1 MPSLVEDAWINGQAT
16 TANVSDLEDCA
27 IAVDATYYLQL
38 CLDSPPSREPLLS
51 ALGGLTGLDFHIR
64 QDLEQWNAHK
74 ITPLFIFDGQTL
86 HGQDEVAALRGKAA
100 NKKTDEAWNLY
111 AKGEAEQAVTA
122 FGANSGAFRV
132 QTLYPMLQSIL
143 QENKLHFLV
152 APYNASAQIAYLD
165 MIDSD
170 QCAGV
175 MGSQELLLYPI
186 NDGVIRS
193 FDWENKKV
201 KAIFK
206 KSLIRSLNVN
216 DTTFTDAL
224 LMTGT
229 SFLSTYPPL
238 QDTSYVRRQP
248 HTINDAVNMLRTA
261 DKSVAQSASA
271 FSDVLQQQDPT
282 WLDRY
287 RRAKMAVLHF
297 VYIAESGEVK
307 VNDYEHLTNDN
318 LQYMGLQLPAELY
331 HYLNVGL
338 IGGRVLS
345 GITHLQ
351 IFIAPTLDGTVS
363 EEYKKLVTNQLVP
376 IREQTLALLMPRLN
390 RWISRQD
397 VMLKVWYDDK
407 LSQKL
412 NHAGVQPNPIGR
424 AATWDIKESSFKKS
438 EVTDAKPGSI
448 SFEVL
453 SLLFPDFA
461 KETFPKEK
469 RIKGIN
475 SADEITSL
483 AIWRFLQLRGYVDNA
498 HGLTGWG
505 NALAVAI
512 MSLKTWTSQS
522 RPGGLEGYEAVLM
535 AFELIR
541 LGVLHAHT
549 GYGEANGNSQ
559 NGTDA
564 EEGSSLLIGRCASLL
579 KLRHEANGYTGPL
592 SKPLLYFRSLSTTV
606 READRDL
613 IEAIVASMFLHAQ
626 SKRDRDDY
634 LTLKQ
639 RLPFLHSPDV
649 ALGIAV
655 KTFLT
660 EVSTSDTPEVR
671 QARLSAFPANF
682 VPNAINFAED
692 LEMSLAFFDAIGAG
706 VETLSTELSADD
718 KASWRAARDYRDAR
732 RV

>member
-1 MPSLVEDAWINGQAT
+1 MSSSLPAWAVHHTHRSSLLRVSAGMQRSSQASAGGPQGWFSVENDHCPLNNNGQLGLTARFLALVEDAWINGQAT

-51 ALGGLTGLDFHIR
+51 ALGGLTGLDYHIR

-238 QDTSYVRRQP
+238 QDTS
-248 HTINDAVNMLRTA
+248 
-261 DKSVAQSASA
+261 
-271 FSDVLQQQDPT
+271 
-282 WLDRY
+282 
-287 RRAKMAVLHF
+287 
-297 VYIAESGEVK
+297 
-307 VNDYEHLTNDN
+307 
-318 LQYMGLQLPAELY
+318 
-331 HYLNVGL
+331 
-338 IGGRVLS
+338 
-345 GITHLQ
+345 
-351 IFIAPTLDGTVS
+351 
-363 EEYKKLVTNQLVP
+363 
-376 IREQTLALLMPRLN
+376 QTLALLMPRLN

-613 IEAIVASMFLHAQ
+613 IEAIVASI
-626 SKRDRDDY
+626 
-634 LTLKQ
+634 
-639 RLPFLHSPDV
+639 LPFLHSPDV

>member
-1 MPSLVEDAWINGQAT
+1 MSSSLPAWAVVSLVEDAWINGQAT

-51 ALGGLTGLDFHIR
+51 ALGGLTGLDYHIR

-238 QDTSYVRRQP
+238 QDTS
-248 HTINDAVNMLRTA
+248 
-261 DKSVAQSASA
+261 
-271 FSDVLQQQDPT
+271 DVLQQQDPT

-297 VYIAESGEVK
+297 VYIAESGEVKVNDYEHLESGEVK

-424 AATWDIKESSFKKS
+424 AATWDINESSFKKS

-483 AIWRFLQLRGYVDNA
+483 AIWRFLQLRGY
-498 HGLTGWG
+498 
-505 NALAVAI
+505 
-512 MSLKTWTSQS
+512 
-522 RPGGLEGYEAVLM
+522 GYEAVLM

-559 NGTDA
+559 NGADA

>member
-1 MPSLVEDAWINGQAT
+1 MSSSLPTRGQYLTSTEAVVEGQRWHAT

-38 CLDSPPSREPLLS
+38 CLDTPPSREPLLS
-51 ALGGLTGLDFHIR
+51 ALGGLTGLDYHIR

-74 ITPLFIFDGQTL
+74 ITPFFIFDGQTL

-206 KSLIRSLNVN
+206 KSLIRSLNVS

-238 QDTSYVRRQP
+238 QDTS
-248 HTINDAVNMLRTA
+248 
-261 DKSVAQSASA
+261 
-271 FSDVLQQQDPT
+271 
-282 WLDRY
+282 
-287 RRAKMAVLHF
+287 RAKMAVLHF

-351 IFIAPTLDGTVS
+351 IFITPTLDGTVS

-397 VMLKVWYDDK
+397 VSLKVWYDDK

-559 NGTDA
+559 NGADA

-634 LTLKQ
+634 LSLKQ

-732 RV
+732 RA